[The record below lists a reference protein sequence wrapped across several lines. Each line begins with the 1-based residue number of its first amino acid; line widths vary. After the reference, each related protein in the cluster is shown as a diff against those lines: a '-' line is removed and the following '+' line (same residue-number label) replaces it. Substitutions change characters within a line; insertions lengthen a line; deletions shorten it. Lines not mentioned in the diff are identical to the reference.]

1 MFLRAREY
9 LSVSECHCLCDSQE
23 LLIRPSIT
31 CEFVSVIVGAYALS
45 SIAGLAPSDTSLY
58 LTHSLCLGEY
68 APCVCGYDSSC
79 SPTSP
84 PAHLFA
90 IVSVE
95 LVRTAGSLG
104 LMDVIIASA

>member
-1 MFLRAREY
+1 M
-9 LSVSECHCLCDSQE
+9 SECHCLCDSQE

-79 SPTSP
+79 SPTFL
-84 PAHLFA
+84 AHLSA

-95 LVRTAGSLG
+95 LVRTAGLLG
-104 LMDVIIASA
+104 LIDVIIASA